1 MDDSYI
7 HSVTWLKCCGYVTR
21 PSKTIKVKVSVP
33 SKTIKMGYWGPSK
46 TIKMT
51 PEGCGHPD
59 PCRGR
64 WGEGVALGGG
74 GGFSQWHQ

>member
-7 HSVTWLKCCGYVTR
+7 HSVTWLKCCGYVSR

-51 PEGCGHPD
+51 PEGCGHPELG
-59 PCRGR
+59 GR
-64 WGEGVALGGG
+64 VIVFEKGVAD
-74 GGFSQWHQ
+74 FRIDNEV